1 MMLDKKQIQ
10 AISLSSKCVVK
21 QPRQLTMSTM
31 HLAQELLTTVQCSGS
46 STSFAKEKRAL
57 KMRSAVAGHGKMTMT
72 N

>member
-31 HLAQELLTTVQCSGS
+31 HLAQELLTNVWCGGGS
-46 STSFAKEKRAL
+46 RSLAKETIAL
-57 KMRSAVAGHGKMTMT
+57 KTRGQWPATGNWTAT